1 MNKSILILEE
11 NSTIH
16 SLITSALDIDGLT
29 LHHEFNPS
37 HYVERSR
44 SLMPDLILMGNPD
57 QQANYAFCRELQQ
70 GTESAD
76 VPVVLLANSKETLDS
91 GLLKELRVAGVIRK
105 PFEASDLQQ
114 QVNKHLD
121 LVDLIGSAYEYRKAG
136 SAREEGINPLAGI
149 EVLEPEVLEILHG
162 AGEGGAADQAV
173 PQPDF
178 GDKLGGSEGE
188 ILLDEEMLA
197 EGLDP
202 ETAFEKVEE
211 PGEIRPP
218 TGAMAGEAPFM
229 GEEFSKSA
237 PPLEEELEELGAADL
252 LEEETPEDA
261 ALEPSQFDETLEGQ
275 PPAGEPVAL
284 DNVEVEISESDV
296 DYAALDEELAQ
307 GEVGLFESKVS
318 VPPEASPPPVGEDIP
333 PAVRRMMDLRPV
345 FSVEGEEA
353 PPAKGGE
360 EQVTFISGEEDLDFM
375 AEELGQLDEIV
386 LKDEPQFDHG
396 EEASPG
402 VEAEVEIPP
411 EVQALVEEDAEAEGE
426 DGFQE
431 ELLGEEEIDENK
443 ILEALGAEAA
453 TVVAQEEPEKLED
466 SGFDSDQALL
476 EELENAPDF
485 LPAESALE
493 ESEDLVIDQ
502 DEEAMMLSALEEDE
516 TFRKTFEEAPEV
528 AIGATPAEGEIPEDA
543 VDFELEALEEKS
555 AEEVI
560 ELGTGD
566 LVEAKSDTIELPPP
580 GEEKPAAAAEMAE
593 EFADFELPPLDEELG
608 TFSSGE
614 ETATESE
621 APAAEPAGPPGAAES
636 EHPGSETWTDL
647 PAEERL
653 EILAEE
659 PLEAEVPAFDTVE
672 SEAAERVAGDAG
684 LPMEAEKSA
693 EEATF
698 PETEPAEE
706 ATFEITEE
714 SETEAAA
721 MGEQE
726 ETLEVPLEEGDFFS
740 DLESLRE
747 EISTNPEGEMLSDL
761 LAEDEIAA
769 SVANLEFTIPQHEN
783 TFSRAMGI
791 SELPGEQPAEPEAA
805 APPSE
810 SAAAPPVEAPESSP
824 ERVVAATGGE
834 FPLQLLDDEMKAK
847 LVEVLEEMIS
857 RSVRKAMKEE
867 LPRLMESLSKDELR
881 T

>member
-37 HYVERSR
+37 NYVERSR

-136 SAREEGINPLAGI
+136 SAREEGINPLAGM
-149 EVLEPEVLEILHG
+149 EALEPEVLEMLLG

-173 PQPDF
+173 PQPES
-178 GDKLGGSEGE
+178 GDEVGGGEEE

-202 ETAFEKVEE
+202 GNAFEKVEASGDI
-211 PGEIRPP
+211 PPP
-218 TGAMAGEAPFM
+218 TEALAGEAPSL
-229 GEEFSKSA
+229 GEDFSESA
-237 PPLEEELEELGAADL
+237 TPLEEELEELGAADL
-252 LEEETPEDA
+252 LEEDTPEDA
-261 ALEPSQFDETLEGQ
+261 ALEPSQFDETLAGQ
-275 PPAGEPVAL
+275 PAEGEPVAL

-307 GEVGLFESKVS
+307 GEVGLFESEVS
-318 VPPEASPPPVGEDIP
+318 APPEAGPPPVGEDIP
-333 PAVRRMMDLRPV
+333 PAVQRMMDLRPV

-360 EQVTFISGEEDLDFM
+360 EQVTFISGEEDLEFM

-443 ILEALGAEAA
+443 ILEALEADA
-453 TVVAQEEPEKLED
+453 TTVAAQEEPEKLED

-485 LPAESALE
+485 SPAESE
-493 ESEDLVIDQ
+493 PEGSEDLVIDQ

-516 TFRKTFEEAPEV
+516 TFRKTFEAAPEV
-528 AIGATPAEGEIPEDA
+528 AMGATPAPAEEEIPEEA
-543 VDFELEALEEKS
+543 VDFELEELEEES
-555 AEEVI
+555 AGEVI
-560 ELGTGD
+560 ELESGD
-566 LVEAKSDTIELPPP
+566 LVEPESDTIELPPP
-580 GEEKPAAAAEMAE
+580 VKEKPPAAAETAD
-593 EFADFELPPLDEELG
+593 EFADFELPPLDEELEEG
-608 TFSSGE
+608 SSGE
-614 ETATESE
+614 GT
-621 APAAEPAGPPGAAES
+621 AAEPGATAAES
-636 EHPGSETWTDL
+636 ASPGSETWTDL

-659 PLEAEVPAFDTVE
+659 PLEGEDPTFDTAE
-672 SEAAERVAGDAG
+672 SEGGEFDNGEAG
-684 LPMEAEKSA
+684 LQREERESVEETTFPEMESA
-693 EEATF
+693 EEVA
-698 PETEPAEE
+698 
-706 ATFEITEE
+706 FEITEE
-714 SETEAAA
+714 SETVAAA
-721 MGEQE
+721 SGEQE
-726 ETLEVPLEEGDFFS
+726 ENLEVPVDEGDFFA

-747 EISTNPEGEMLSDL
+747 EITANPEGEILSDL

-769 SVANLEFTIPQHEN
+769 SAADLEFTIPQHEN
-783 TFSRAMGI
+783 TFSRAIGI
-791 SELPGEQPAEPEAA
+791 SELPGEQPDEPEAA
-805 APPSE
+805 ALPTQP
-810 SAAAPPVEAPESSP
+810 AAAPPPEPPEPSL
-824 ERVVAATGGE
+824 ERVATTTGGE
-834 FPLQLLDDEMKAK
+834 LPLRLLDDEMKAK
-847 LVEVLEEMIS
+847 LAEVLEEIIS